1 MNWIPN
7 AEEAA
12 LIATAVTL
20 IGILITNQAKVSE
33 FRQLWI
39 NALRDDAATLISHT
53 LIVHG
58 AHAGDNVDESYLQ
71 IHQTTARITLR
82 LNPDEPKTKRIIS
95 AMNNMRDANHAETA
109 FSVMNQH
116 VVEFT
121 RAVQNVLRGEWRRV
135 KWGEP
140 LYRII
145 FFLVAVGMLLSLIV
159 ILHKSYPWIFH
170 FISGSK

>member
-1 MNWIPN
+1 MNWIPS

-53 LIVHG
+53 LIVHA
-58 AHAGDNVDESYLQ
+58 AHAGENNDESYLQ
-71 IHQTTARITLR
+71 IHQTTARIRLR
-82 LNPDEPKTKRIIS
+82 LNPDEPKTKKIIS
-95 AMNNMRDANHAETA
+95 AMNNMRDANHAATE
-109 FSVMNQH
+109 FSVMNQR
-116 VVEFT
+116 VDEFT
-121 RAVQNVLRGEWRRV
+121 KAVQNVLRSEWRRV

-145 FFLVAVGMLLSLIV
+145 FVLVAVGMLLSFTA
-159 ILHKSYPWIFH
+159 ILHRSYPWIFH
-170 FISGSK
+170 FVSR

>member
-1 MNWIPN
+1 MNWFPN

-53 LIVHG
+53 LIVH
-58 AHAGDNVDESYLQ
+58 AARAGENIDESYLQ
-71 IHQTTARITLR
+71 IHQATARIRLR
-82 LNPDEPKTKRIIS
+82 LNPDESKAKKIIA
-95 AMNNMRDANHAETA
+95 AMNNMRDANHAETE
-109 FSVMNQH
+109 FSVMNQC
-116 VVEFT
+116 VDEFT
-121 RAVQNVLRGEWRRV
+121 KAVQNVLRSEWRRV

-145 FFLVAVGMLLSLIV
+145 FFLVAVGMLLSFTV
-159 ILHKSYPWIFH
+159 ILHKSYPSIFH
-170 FISGSK
+170 FISGSH